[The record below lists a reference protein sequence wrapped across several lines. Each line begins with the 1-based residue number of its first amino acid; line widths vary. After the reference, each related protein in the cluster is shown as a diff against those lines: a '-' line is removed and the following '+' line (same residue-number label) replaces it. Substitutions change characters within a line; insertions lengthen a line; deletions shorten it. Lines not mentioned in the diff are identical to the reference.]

1 MNLVEQAQY
10 FLESKGFL
18 VESQTVKELGFNDE
32 DSANVFYYIGR
43 YIENKGPQ
51 TSAAIEKYLETKF
64 DNNIPAVSVTDK
76 SLANWATFLSRY
88 FYKEGRKWEF
98 TADGHDWW
106 EEVAKWHDSQAIEDD
121 PYAAIVKVFWD
132 WYKEKKAG
140 NNVKPD
146 DELIKFVNNA
156 SEETIE
162 KAFGP
167 KYAKFAIGMLDPYMN
182 KSNLTEEDKLIQKFW
197 DWHRAKKAGKPYQL
211 DQDTIDGLVVF
222 LRKPKA
228 VQVLQQYYYYF
239 VRVIEKMSDKT
250 IKTPINTDGLQKELQ
265 RIMDNLENDDFVD
278 ELERIEKNRLHGG
291 DMTAGPVFV
300 LPVDVIKT
308 IRTLAKDEDNIVKSK
323 VGKIDKDQVKD
334 CYVYCNNELNKKFHV
349 GKTGIFDLNIQ
360 DFYDTYKIVFQRGFN
375 TKTLHKIFDEV
386 CQYLLDQLDKGTA
399 EYWKNRG
406 KIDVDE
412 VDDFNEAY
420 NALKSAGYT
429 ILKED
434 KYMDDM
440 EDELDS
446 TISFGEIK
454 NIIDKKYETKIVND
468 ELYVYPLPEK
478 KNIKFRIEKR
488 KGTPVASKFAV
499 YLTQDV
505 DETGYYIKNRY
516 NYYITPKNPE
526 CHYEGKDNGSMEEY
540 AGAAESIL
548 EPAEEALKK
557 LMKPGFFKRLFK
569 NESAEDDALEH
580 GLTPHESANLFVKNR
595 KPYWAKSV
603 KEIGHRKI
611 PLTPSSSYSERAMR
625 NVRGERE
632 PYRETDLRRD
642 NEFRLKANER
652 LAERLKKAG
661 LEWDKEYISKDM
673 LSIFI
678 GNYEFRIFEE
688 GLDYLVM
695 RRVLDNMLDKK
706 TVRLNSLREI
716 VNYVKE
722 NV

>member
-1 MNLVEQAQY
+1 MNLVEQAQL

-64 DNNIPAVSVTDK
+64 DSNIPAVSVTDK

-88 FYKEGRKWEF
+88 FYKDGRKWEF

-106 EEVAKWHDSQAIEDD
+106 EEVAKWHDSKAIEDD

-420 NALKSAGYT
+420 RMLKDAGYR
-429 ILKED
+429 
-434 KYMDDM
+434 
-440 EDELDS
+440 
-446 TISFGEIK
+446 
-454 NIIDKKYETKIVND
+454 IV
-468 ELYVYPLPEK
+468 
-478 KNIKFRIEKR
+478 
-488 KGTPVASKFAV
+488 
-499 YLTQDV
+499 
-505 DETGYYIKNRY
+505 
-516 NYYITPKNPE
+516 
-526 CHYEGKDNGSMEEY
+526 
-540 AGAAESIL
+540 
-548 EPAEEALKK
+548 
-557 LMKPGFFKRLFK
+557 
-569 NESAEDDALEH
+569 ESAEDDALEH

-603 KEIGHRKI
+603 KEIGPRKI

-632 PYRETDLRRD
+632 PYRETDLSRD

-695 RRVLDNMLDKK
+695 RRVLDNMLDKN
-706 TVRLNSLREI
+706 TVRLNSLKEI